1 MPQKPASSE
10 QSNRHITVDKKKMSD
25 DDTDHS
31 LVVRFIAAVD
41 ELDGMYQLL
50 IVFSIFVGLGFIGF
64 GLPLLGIVWLVGG
77 PAFVFAVQRWED

>member
-1 MPQKPASSE
+1 
-10 QSNRHITVDKKKMSD
+10 MSD